1 MGKFEAVEDNF
12 VSVSVRVYRLSCAAL
27 LLSGLSLGT
36 LADAQTRMAFAPVA
50 SDSAPRDG
58 ENADVAFQRAISLI
72 RAAQWDN
79 ARAQIDA
86 IADRTLASFA
96 RAELF
101 LAAGSPRV
109 DGNELR
115 SLIIEAPQ
123 IPQAAQLGRLAQ
135 TRGVSDIPSI
145 PAAQRLTWA
154 GSSPRRGNPRSIQDS
169 AIGPVRS
176 AIQRRITEDDPAGA
190 EAILSGV
197 ESSLSNE
204 ALTEWRQRVAW
215 SYYIENDDTNAR
227 RLAALAQMGSGDWVA
242 MADWTQGLAS
252 WRQNDCRSAMAAFRN
267 VAGRA
272 HDPEIE
278 AQGHFWYARAATACG
293 EAHEA
298 QPALRRAATLDETFY
313 GLLAAE
319 MLGIEPDMRTP
330 ETSRSARQRI
340 ESHPNVRAAKLLA
353 HSGDYALA
361 DETLRHQARIGDASD
376 HAALASL
383 AGELGLP
390 ETQLFLAHNA
400 PRGVRPAVAARF
412 PAPQWVPAGGWRI
425 DPALVF
431 AHTLQESQFRRNVVS
446 PAGAV
451 GLMQLR
457 PGTAGDMGL
466 RNMGGNLTDPATN
479 LALGQA
485 YIEYLRDGSVTGGLL
500 PKVIAAYN
508 AGPAPVARW
517 NTEVRDNGDPLLF
530 IESIPYWETRAYVG
544 IVLRNLW
551 IYEAQMGRHSASRAE
566 LAQGR
571 WPRVPAAPREL
582 ASGGSA
588 SVSTLQSN

>member
-1 MGKFEAVEDNF
+1 MT
-12 VSVSVRVYRLSCAAL
+12 VSGRSYRLSCAAL
-27 LLSGLSLGT
+27 LLSGLSLGSV
-36 LADAQTRMAFAPVA
+36 AEAQTRMALAPVA
-50 SDSAPRDG
+50 RESAPREAEDG
-58 ENADVAFQRAISLI
+58 DVAFQRAMSLI
-72 RAAQWDN
+72 RAGQWDN
-79 ARAQIDA
+79 ARAQIDS
-86 IADRTLASFA
+86 IADRNLASFA

-109 DGNELR
+109 EGDALR
-115 SLIIEAPQ
+115 NLIAEAPS

-135 TRGVSDIPSI
+135 TRGITDIPSI
-145 PAAQRLTWA
+145 PSAQRLSWA
-154 GSSPRRGNPRSIQDS
+154 GSSPRRGNPRSVQDA
-169 AIGPVRS
+169 AIGVVRS

-190 EAILSGV
+190 EAILTGV
-197 ESSLSNE
+197 EASLSPE

-215 SYYIENDDTNAR
+215 SYYIENDDSNAR
-227 RLAALAQMGSGDWVA
+227 RLAALAQTGTGDWVA

-298 QPALRRAATLDETFY
+298 QPALRRAVALEETFY

-319 MLGIEPDMRTP
+319 MLGIEPDVRMP

-340 ESHPNVRAAKLLA
+340 ESNPNVRAAILLA
-353 HSGDYALA
+353 RSGDYALA

-376 HAALASL
+376 HAALATL

-390 ETQLFLAHNA
+390 ETQLYLAHNA
-400 PRGVRPAVAARF
+400 PRGMRPAMAARF
-412 PAPQWVPAGGWRI
+412 PAPQWAPAGGWRV

-466 RNMGGNLTDPATN
+466 RGMGGNLTDPATN

-485 YIEYLRDGSVTGGLL
+485 YIEYLRDGGVTGGLL

-517 NTEVRDNGDPLLF
+517 NSEVRDNGDPLLF

-544 IVLRNLW
+544 TVLRNLW
-551 IYEAQMGRHSASRAE
+551 IYEAQMGRRSASRSD

-582 ASGGSA
+582 ASGGSG
-588 SVSTLQSN
+588 SVSALRAD

>member
-1 MGKFEAVEDNF
+1 MGNIEAGEDIF
-12 VSVSVRVYRLSCAAL
+12 VTVSARAYRLSCAAL
-27 LLSGLSLGT
+27 LLSGLSFGSI
-36 LADAQTRMAFAPVA
+36 AEAQTRMALAPVA
-50 SDSAPRDG
+50 RESAVRDSDQTDA
-58 ENADVAFQRAISLI
+58 AFQRAISLI
-72 RAAQWDN
+72 RAGQWDN
-79 ARAQIDA
+79 ARTQIET
-86 IADRTLASFA
+86 IADRNLASFA

-109 DGNELR
+109 EGDALR
-115 SLIIEAPQ
+115 SLIAETPE
-123 IPQAAQLGRLAQ
+123 IPQAAQLARLAQ
-135 TRGVSDIPSI
+135 TRGISDIPSI
-145 PAAQRLTWA
+145 PAAQRLSWA
-154 GSSPRRGNPRSIQDS
+154 GSSPRRGNPRSVQDA
-169 AIGPVRS
+169 AIGVVRA

-190 EAILSGV
+190 EAILTGV
-197 ESSLSNE
+197 ESSLSSE
-204 ALTEWRQRVAW
+204 ALTEWRHRVAW

-227 RLAALAQMGSGDWVA
+227 RLAALAQTGSGDWVA

-298 QPALRRAATLDETFY
+298 QPALRRASALNETFY
-313 GLLAAE
+313 GLIAAE
-319 MLGIEPDMRTP
+319 MLGIEPDVRMP

-340 ESHPNVRAAKLLA
+340 ESSPNVRAAILLA
-353 HSGDYALA
+353 RTGDYALA

-400 PRGVRPAVAARF
+400 PRGVRPAMAARF
-412 PAPQWVPAGGWRI
+412 PAPQWEPAGGWRI

-466 RNMGGNLTDPATN
+466 RGMGGNLTDPATN

-485 YIEYLRDGSVTGGLL
+485 YIEYLRDGAVTGGLL

-517 NTEVRDNGDPLLF
+517 NSEVRDNGDPLLF

-544 IVLRNLW
+544 TVLRNLW
-551 IYEAQMGRHSASRAE
+551 IYEAQMGRHSSSRSE

-582 ASGGSA
+582 ASGGSG
-588 SVSTLQSN
+588 SVSALRSN

>member
-1 MGKFEAVEDNF
+1 MT
-12 VSVSVRVYRLSCAAL
+12 VSARAYRLSCAAL
-27 LLSGLSLGT
+27 LLSGLSFGSI
-36 LADAQTRMAFAPVA
+36 AEAQTRMALAPVA
-50 SDSAPRDG
+50 RESAVRDSDQ
-58 ENADVAFQRAISLI
+58 ADAAFQRAISLI
-72 RAAQWDN
+72 RAGQWDN
-79 ARAQIDA
+79 ARSQIET
-86 IADRTLASFA
+86 IADRNLASFA

-109 DGNELR
+109 EGDALR
-115 SLIIEAPQ
+115 SLIAETPE
-123 IPQAAQLGRLAQ
+123 IPQASQLARLAQ
-135 TRGVSDIPSI
+135 TRGISDIPSI
-145 PAAQRLTWA
+145 PATQRLSWA
-154 GSSPRRGNPRSIQDS
+154 GSSPRRGNPRSVQDA
-169 AIGPVRS
+169 AIGVVRA

-190 EAILSGV
+190 EAILTGV
-197 ESSLSNE
+197 ESSLSSE
-204 ALTEWRQRVAW
+204 ALTEWRHRVAW

-227 RLAALAQMGSGDWVA
+227 RLAALAQTGTGDWVA

-298 QPALRRAATLDETFY
+298 QPALRRASALNETFY
-313 GLLAAE
+313 GLIAAE
-319 MLGIEPDMRTP
+319 MLGIEPDVRMP

-340 ESHPNVRAAKLLA
+340 ESSPNVRAAILLA
-353 HSGDYALA
+353 RSGDYALA

-400 PRGVRPAVAARF
+400 PRGVRPAMAARF
-412 PAPQWVPAGGWRI
+412 PAPQWEPAGGWRI

-466 RNMGGNLTDPATN
+466 RSMGGNLTDPATN

-517 NTEVRDNGDPLLF
+517 NSEVRDNGDPLLF

-551 IYEAQMGRHSASRAE
+551 IYEAQMGRHSTSRAE

-582 ASGGSA
+582 ASGGSG
-588 SVSTLQSN
+588 SVSALRSN